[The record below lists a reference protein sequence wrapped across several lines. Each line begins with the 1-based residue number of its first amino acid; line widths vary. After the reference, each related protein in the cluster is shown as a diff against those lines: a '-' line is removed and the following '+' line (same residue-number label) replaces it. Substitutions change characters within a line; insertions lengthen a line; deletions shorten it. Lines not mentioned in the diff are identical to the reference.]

1 MFSVLTNSNKM
12 SLGEGLGGWSGN
24 RGMRNQIKKE
34 SVGMFTKR
42 KIKVEDVQDY
52 TLEAA
57 RRMDIVGDDFGSP
70 IVKFPRGKDF
80 QIEGGVNYGTSTAS
94 LGPLGKPLLYLNDN
108 VTGGVRSVSEPESRK
123 SVYNIPLG
131 MASLGKQQ
139 FATIDQVRIVKGPAL
154 GTFKNELLNVSVRPT
169 HVYMVKQ
176 DAVPFNLDVNS
187 SVRDKLLNVSA
198 QATYSDSNNHVPHSY
213 TEHSI
218 TLKDQPKVTFTPS
231 EHIER
236 DTRAHSYTEH
246 SITLKDQPK
255 VTFTPIEHIERDT
268 RAHSYTE
275 NSITLKDAQPKVTF
289 MPSEQIQKD
298 TRIKDVSYT
307 MKNPRLSLSGYEIK
321 APYYL
326 KHC

>member
-1 MFSVLTNSNKM
+1 MVL
-12 SLGEGLGGWSGN
+12 L
-24 RGMRNQIKKE
+24 
-34 SVGMFTKR
+34 R
-42 KIKVEDVQDY
+42 K
-52 TLEAA
+52 
-57 RRMDIVGDDFGSP
+57 
-70 IVKFPRGKDF
+70 
-80 QIEGGVNYGTSTAS
+80 
-94 LGPLGKPLLYLNDN
+94 
-108 VTGGVRSVSEPESRK
+108 
-123 SVYNIPLG
+123 
-131 MASLGKQQ
+131 
-139 FATIDQVRIVKGPAL
+139 
-154 GTFKNELLNVSVRPT
+154 

-218 TLKDQPKVTFTPS
+218 TLKDQPKVTFTP
-231 EHIER
+231 
-236 DTRAHSYTEH
+236 
-246 SITLKDQPK
+246 
-255 VTFTPIEHIERDT
+255 IEHIERDT
-268 RAHSYTE
+268 SAHSYTE

-326 KHC
+326 KH